1 MNRTLFAPAALLAVL
16 AACGD
21 SATGP
26 AAAAADGAAPLHAA
40 VSGGIAG
47 EYVVVLRE
55 GADPVSVAAVAGVHP
70 RHVYTAAL
78 TGFAAAL
85 NPGQLAA
92 LRHHPAVA
100 YVEQDQVVEAAQ
112 SVPWNLDRI
121 DQPTLPLNGQYV
133 VNTGASNVHA
143 YIIDTGIRAT
153 HPEFGGRAQ
162 NVLDVFGGTG
172 DDCHGHGT
180 GVAGVVGSTTYGVAK
195 LVELR
200 GVRVLNCSGVGSTS
214 GVIAGV
220 DWVRNN
226 AVHPAVANLS
236 LSGGAS
242 NALNT
247 AVTNL
252 FLANVFV
259 AVPSGN
265 NNANACNYSPSG
277 AFGATTVSPTN
288 QSDVASSFANY
299 GPCVHIFA
307 PGVSIATV
315 APNSKAPVL
324 LSGSSLASP
333 HVAGVGALVFA
344 TYGGTSNSVRNWIL
358 SNASAGVVV
367 NVPPNTPNRLVYTN
381 GL

>member
-1 MNRTLFAPAALLAVL
+1 MNRTLFAPAALLAAL

-200 GVRVLNCSGVGSTS
+200 GCG
-214 GVIAGV
+214 
-220 DWVRNN
+220 
-226 AVHPAVANLS
+226 
-236 LSGGAS
+236 
-242 NALNT
+242 
-247 AVTNL
+247 
-252 FLANVFV
+252 
-259 AVPSGN
+259 
-265 NNANACNYSPSG
+265 C
-277 AFGATTVSPTN
+277 
-288 QSDVASSFANY
+288 
-299 GPCVHIFA
+299 
-307 PGVSIATV
+307 
-315 APNSKAPVL
+315 
-324 LSGSSLASP
+324 
-333 HVAGVGALVFA
+333 
-344 TYGGTSNSVRNWIL
+344 
-358 SNASAGVVV
+358 
-367 NVPPNTPNRLVYTN
+367 
-381 GL
+381 